1 MMKRNL
7 FAIVLT
13 STLLMPVVS
22 WAGVNVLFTHPAP
35 AVDESGLMLLA
46 AGLIGAGV
54 AILRRRGR

>member
-7 FAIVLT
+7 FAVVLACT
-13 STLLMPVVS
+13 FLMPMAS
-22 WAGVNVLFTHPAP
+22 WAGFNALFTHPAP
-35 AVDESGLMLLA
+35 AVDESGLMLIA

>member
-7 FAIVLT
+7 FAVVLACT
-13 STLLMPVVS
+13 FLMPMAS
-22 WAGVNVLFTHPAP
+22 WAGNALFTHPAP

-54 AILRRRGR
+54 ALLRRRGK